1 MCVLHKRNTPLAP
14 EELAVLG
21 QFASMGLTG
30 WMIRVDQDEALGDL
44 VWWDADE
51 SNVDSKIRLGT
62 WRELAREMPTNGMS
76 KSLLTTLFQHVLQV
90 DGELVV
96 LDDSTRTTRLGI
108 GIDVLDENFDNVF
121 VTNHVAAIKL
131 QIGV

>member
-44 VWWDADE
+44 VWWGADE
-51 SNVDSKIRLGT
+51 SNVDSKIRLGAR
-62 WRELAREMPTNGMS
+62 RELACEVPTNGMT
-76 KSLLTTLFQHVLQV
+76 KGLFAALFQHVMETYW
-90 DGELVV
+90 ELIVTNE
-96 LDDSTRTTRLGI
+96 STSTARLGI
-108 GIDVLDENFDNVF
+108 GVDVLDEDFDNFF
-121 VTNHVAAIKL
+121 VTNHVAAIRFQL
-131 QIGV
+131 GV